1 MRKFDCITFFQEN
14 FITNIRF
21 EILNKYVVDIKGWK
35 SIGNRLDNKLRMSG
49 FKFEN
54 LELDKNENIQD
65 GIHEENQSN
74 DLENLTLF

>member
-1 MRKFDCITFFQEN
+1 
-14 FITNIRF
+14 
-21 EILNKYVVDIKGWK
+21 
-35 SIGNRLDNKLRMSG
+35 MSG

-65 GIHEENQSN
+65 EVHNENQSN